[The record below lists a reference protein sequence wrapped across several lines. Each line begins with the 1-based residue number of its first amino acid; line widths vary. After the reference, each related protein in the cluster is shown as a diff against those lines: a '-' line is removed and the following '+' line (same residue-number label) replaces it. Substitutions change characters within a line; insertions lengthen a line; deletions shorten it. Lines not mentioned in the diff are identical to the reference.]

1 MRGPQGGHLKAT
13 ILLITFGL
21 LGLVIASII
30 WGRTVT
36 IGFGTTLDG
45 LLQACGFDQGV
56 DRKTQFILE
65 LRLWRVLTTA
75 GVGAALAYSGA
86 LLQGVFRNGLAA
98 PSVIGVT
105 AGASLGA
112 ALTIMFFGGVMPS
125 APFVSG
131 LQSSAFTI
139 LLASF
144 LGSFGS
150 VFLVV
155 MLASERGRVS
165 VPSLLLTGIAVNA
178 CIAGLLSATQ
188 AYALKDFEVSR
199 AIFSWTF
206 GNLDDKSSVHA
217 LLIWAAVG
225 LGAMAIPKL
234 ATELDLF
241 AGGEDDARSLGVPTG
256 QTKFLAIA
264 VASLVAATAVAVA
277 GQIVFVGL
285 VVPHIVRLVFGAK
298 HQFVLPL
305 SIAFGALF
313 LAGAECAQVAFLK
326 DAALR
331 PGVLMSLVGGPFF
344 LALLVRKKG
353 TLQSW

>member
-1 MRGPQGGHLKAT
+1 LIQGKGKNLKAT
-13 ILLITFGL
+13 VLL
-21 LGLVIASII
+21 LVIAFGCLIVASLV
-30 WGRTVT
+30 WGRTLT
-36 IGFGTTLDG
+36 YDSGTALKAVV
-45 LLQACGFDQGV
+45 QACGFDQGV
-56 DRKTQFILE
+56 ERTTQFILE
-65 LRLWRVLTTA
+65 LRLWRVLTAA

-112 ALTIMFFGGVMPS
+112 ALTIMYLGGFMPS
-125 APFVSG
+125 SPFAAG
-131 LQSSAFTI
+131 MQSSSFAI
-139 LLASF
+139 LFASF
-144 LGSFGS
+144 IGSFGS

-155 MLASERGRVS
+155 ILASERGRIS

-188 AYALKDFEVSR
+188 AYALQDYEISR

-206 GNLDDKSSVHA
+206 GNLDDKTGVHVV
-217 LLIWAAVG
+217 LIWSAVG
-225 LGAMAIPKL
+225 LGAMAIPRL

-256 QTKFLAIA
+256 KTKFLAISI
-264 VASLVAATAVAVA
+264 ASLVAATAVAVA

-305 SIAFGALF
+305 SIVCGAVF
-313 LAGAECAQVAFLK
+313 LAGAECIQVAWLK
-326 DAALR
+326 DSALR

-344 LALLVRKKG
+344 LMLLVKKKG
-353 TLQSW
+353 ALQSW